1 MQLVVVLEQKRKIIG
16 GKNSKELKGQVV
28 ELVINVVKVTR
39 DSFPFT
45 MEK

>member
-1 MQLVVVLEQKRKIIG
+1 MQLVVILEQKWKIIPG
-16 GKNSKELKGQVV
+16 ENTTELKAHVV